1 MSFNFKITKKN
12 GKEYGQIVEYFYNN
26 VKKKGQTRSF
36 QSFGDLK
43 KAREKNPNFD
53 KDIELKL
60 KELNSNV
67 NNARQIII
75 NEKFNALSNAEL
87 LNEYRATAICG
98 CFGMAFYRKLW
109 EQLGLHLWFDKA
121 RRNSQGGIN
130 YDFDL
135 AVFFLAAMR
144 ILNPASKA
152 KTFASRHEYIFDFS
166 SLTLDNIYDCL
177 TAVGKRKDTIIK
189 QLNKNLKNIYDRVET
204 IAFYDVT
211 TFYFESFDSDELRA
225 RGMPKE
231 NKTNEVQVVL
241 GLLVDSEGIPINY
254 EIFRGNTSEM
264 KTIIEVVNKY
274 RSENGLNKVT
284 VVADRGLNSHLN
296 LKELDNLGF
305 DYIVA
310 QSIDKLSAEIKEM
323 VFDGNWDNIS
333 YDDNGSEIFKYK
345 TINIPTADDLN
356 NKIIVTWSLKR
367 QAHDIKV
374 LNERYAKSKELVDKG
389 EGAINASIKH
399 GQRQFIKKK
408 KSSTKI
414 EYETN
419 EALYEKRLKYAGY
432 YALTTSKKEDNAK
445 DIYHDLRQ
453 LWHIEECFRV
463 MKTNLDTRPI
473 YVWTADRIRGHFLI
487 CYLAL
492 VLERLS
498 YYKVRQAGI
507 NISNNMLIDCLK
519 KADLSILKSDEDD
532 NIIFMRQSVGT
543 DLAKNNEMFQLQDKL
558 LSVFKINRLS
568 MCEDVIT
575 LENKFKVSHKLQ
587 LNY

>member
-1 MSFNFKITKKN
+1 MTFRLKVTKTN
-12 GKEYGQIVEYFYNN
+12 GREYAAIVEDFYN
-26 VKKKGQTRSF
+26 KKTKGSTSKTF
-36 QSFGDLK
+36 KSYGDLVK
-43 KAREKNPNFD
+43 VRKLNPNIDAEIQSVLDKLNTDRKAEDKARE
-53 KDIELKL
+53 LKFLSKLNLNNISAL
-60 KELNSNV
+60 KRV
-67 NNARQIII
+67 NYGI
-75 NEKFNALSNAEL
+75 L
-87 LNEYRATAICG
+87 
-98 CFGMAFYRKLW
+98 FYRKLW
-109 EQLGLHLWFDKA
+109 EQLKMHELFDRCK
-121 RRNSQGGIN
+121 RNSRGTISYQL
-130 YDFDL
+130 DL

-152 KTFASRHEYIFDFS
+152 KTFASRHEHIFDFS

-225 RGMPKE
+225 RGMSKE

-296 LKELDNLGF
+296 LKELDNLDF

-463 MKTNLDTRPI
+463 MKTNLDTRPV

-507 NISNNMLIDCLK
+507 NISNHKVIEILASAKFTMIDLTTSK
-519 KADLSILKSDEDD
+519 KAL
-532 NIIFMRQSVGT
+532 FMRQGVSA
-543 DLAKNNEMFQLQDKL
+543 DN
-558 LSVFKINRLS
+558 KINAQLVNRIDELFSVVDIATIGLTEDITSLS
-568 MCEDVIT
+568 KKI
-575 LENKFKVSHKLQ
+575 KLSR
-587 LNY
+587 NISIVV